1 MHTCVS
7 LCVWVSVFNGS
18 GNLLV
23 DKIFL
28 NQFTAKIS
36 TGEMQ
41 CIRLLTI
48 CRFEHMMGTIKTS
61 PFFIGM
67 DWLIISFSSLFLSF
81 SRSLSEY
88 SNMIYIFSKDFY
100 SIITI
105 FIHFYH
111 YSLLLLF
118 CSLFKYIILHVN
130 ISKKK
135 EKITQKPKSVLLLF
149 FLLCNL
155 NWWFCQKFGW
165 FTFTLLD
172 FSFAKP
178 DYKIGYI
185 GYFFMGI
192 RCTEWR
198 KDDKNAFE
206 MSRLRGSFSVVI
218 VKTMYVVLFNIEM
231 CSLKWVYVWV
241 NKKKINE
248 NKSTNLERK
257 TKNLWL
263 NSKRNV
269 HVHMF
274 WLKRKPWNRH
284 CI

>member
-1 MHTCVS
+1 MKFITMFPLYCSLCLISFHFIYIVHNFLAFFANVYIYHWDFEFFFVILGRTKPLFWIQVKSVCMHTCVS

-118 CSLFKYIILHVN
+118 CSLFKYI
-130 ISKKK
+130 
-135 EKITQKPKSVLLLF
+135 
-149 FLLCNL
+149 
-155 NWWFCQKFGW
+155 
-165 FTFTLLD
+165 
-172 FSFAKP
+172 
-178 DYKIGYI
+178 
-185 GYFFMGI
+185 
-192 RCTEWR
+192 
-198 KDDKNAFE
+198 
-206 MSRLRGSFSVVI
+206 
-218 VKTMYVVLFNIEM
+218 
-231 CSLKWVYVWV
+231 
-241 NKKKINE
+241 
-248 NKSTNLERK
+248 
-257 TKNLWL
+257 
-263 NSKRNV
+263 
-269 HVHMF
+269 
-274 WLKRKPWNRH
+274 
-284 CI
+284 